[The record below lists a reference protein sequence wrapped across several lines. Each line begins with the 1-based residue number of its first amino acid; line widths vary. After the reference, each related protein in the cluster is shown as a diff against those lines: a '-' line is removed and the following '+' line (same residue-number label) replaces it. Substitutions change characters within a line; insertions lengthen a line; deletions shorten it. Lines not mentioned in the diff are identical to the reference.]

1 MWRFFK
7 DFMTYGVVSILGKL
21 AVVFLM
27 PIYTSILTKEEY
39 GAMALIT
46 SCKGIIDLISNLNI
60 HSGIARDY
68 YEESINRKRLV
79 STGFFSIFIL
89 SSIICTIGICTQN
102 FWSINV
108 LGLEE
113 KYSFAFLLML
123 LSIPCGSLLSY
134 FAILTRFKK
143 KPILY
148 SVGSIMQL
156 ITQIGLSVY
165 CVVFLRTG
173 ISGVFLSIVV
183 SEVIG
188 ILYFSFI
195 NRSLLGWSY
204 SFNYI
209 KRALLFAIPTLPAI
223 VAGWLDSSVGQIV
236 IGKTIS
242 KEQLGVY
249 SIALSL
255 SSVFTLLGT
264 ALQNVWS
271 PFLYENYKKETFN
284 RDIHRLYTVF
294 VVGLT
299 FVSITLSLF
308 SKEVILLLT
317 NKGYLDARFYITLLC
332 VPMCFYLL
340 FPMAS
345 SGVSISRDTKYVG
358 YSYVAGSIMNIAVL
372 YATIEYLG
380 IIAVPLCLA
389 LSRIITYMI
398 LYKVSEKKIS
408 YKLPNYLLLILC
420 VAVSLCYFMLTLD
433 LSFITRICIY
443 LVLGGAS
450 VAYLLSHKNTLLS
463 INKK

>member
-89 SSIICTIGICTQN
+89 SSIICAIGICTQD
-102 FWSINV
+102 FWSISV

-223 VAGWLDSSVGQIV
+223 VAGWLDR
-236 IGKTIS
+236 
-242 KEQLGVY
+242 
-249 SIALSL
+249 
-255 SSVFTLLGT
+255 
-264 ALQNVWS
+264 S
-271 PFLYENYKKETFN
+271 PTY
-284 RDIHRLYTVF
+284 
-294 VVGLT
+294 
-299 FVSITLSLF
+299 
-308 SKEVILLLT
+308 
-317 NKGYLDARFYITLLC
+317 A
-332 VPMCFYLL
+332 
-340 FPMAS
+340 
-345 SGVSISRDTKYVG
+345 
-358 YSYVAGSIMNIAVL
+358 AG
-372 YATIEYLG
+372 
-380 IIAVPLCLA
+380 C
-389 LSRIITYMI
+389 R
-398 LYKVSEKKIS
+398 
-408 YKLPNYLLLILC
+408 
-420 VAVSLCYFMLTLD
+420 
-433 LSFITRICIY
+433 
-443 LVLGGAS
+443 
-450 VAYLLSHKNTLLS
+450 
-463 INKK
+463 